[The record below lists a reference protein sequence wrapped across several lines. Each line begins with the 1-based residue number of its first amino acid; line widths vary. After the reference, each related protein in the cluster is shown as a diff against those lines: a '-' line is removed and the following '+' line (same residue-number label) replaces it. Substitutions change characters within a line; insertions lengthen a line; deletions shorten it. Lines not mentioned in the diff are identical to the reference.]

1 MPHKLGIGVLG
12 YLLVDIGVE
21 TALGALCRQV
31 LLRLASSALENLS
44 AKWTSCSLNSS
55 TPEFMFEFTSPRKL
69 GSVNLNMNSGVL
81 EAESVKLSPFS
92 GELHLV
98 LYFSALSSIISRSK
112 MGPNDFQVG
121 QKMIRDRSFEQNS
134 DYFSS
139 VFEIGRRHKLLNPEC
154 MR

>member
-1 MPHKLGIGVLG
+1 
-12 YLLVDIGVE
+12 
-21 TALGALCRQV
+21 
-31 LLRLASSALENLS
+31 
-44 AKWTSCSLNSS
+44 
-55 TPEFMFEFTSPRKL
+55 
-69 GSVNLNMNSGVL
+69 
-81 EAESVKLSPFS
+81 
-92 GELHLV
+92 
-98 LYFSALSSIISRSK
+98 